1 VVRQAAQGAAHA
13 RPRAELAV
21 ADGSLA
27 DRMPNQRPFSVA
39 VRMELKVGFVL
50 TARDPSAEWPL
61 LALNGRSAM
70 SEYRSL
76 SGAKADLSEFWA
88 KSAL

>member
-1 VVRQAAQGAAHA
+1 VMRQAAQGAAHA

-39 VRMELKVGFVL
+39 ARMELKVGFVL
-50 TARDPSAEWPL
+50 AARDPSAEWPV
-61 LALNGRSAM
+61 LAHERRSGQW
-70 SEYRSL
+70 ECCQTDRH
-76 SGAKADLSEFWA
+76 
-88 KSAL
+88 